1 MDLSNRIENDSYS
14 AAGQFQLV
22 GRRNILIRLATHKA
36 TLRRS
41 SLLEKKKKKEEKNL
55 IYLQI
60 FNLCYCGPGA
70 KGVKR

>member
-41 SLLEKKKKKEEKNL
+41 SLPEKRRKKKKR
-55 IYLQI
+55 I
-60 FNLCYCGPGA
+60 
-70 KGVKR
+70 